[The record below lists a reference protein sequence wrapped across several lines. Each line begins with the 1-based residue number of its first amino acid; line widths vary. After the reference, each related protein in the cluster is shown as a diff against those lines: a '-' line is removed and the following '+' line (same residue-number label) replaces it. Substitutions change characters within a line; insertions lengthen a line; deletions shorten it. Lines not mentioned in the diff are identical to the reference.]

1 MLNTRVDGCR
11 DGCLYLNSR
20 GTVIRFVDRR
30 RNRRHAAQQARTCID
45 ICTDGR
51 LFEELDVFFYF
62 ESPAATFA
70 TTITQ
75 CRLYSPRE

>member
-45 ICTDGR
+45 ICTDGW
-51 LFEELDVFFYF
+51 LFEELDVFFI
-62 ESPAATFA
+62 SNHLPLRLRL
-70 TTITQ
+70 TITQ
-75 CRLYSPRE
+75 CRLIFTP